1 MVIYNS
7 LLLLKSLPINVINC
21 IKFYVNCSALTG
33 AYDCLCLFV
42 CLCLMLHRLMPF
54 DILLSGNH
62 NRVLAFF
69 AAINPANECAACQQS
84 CDCHCVYQSCDN
96 HSTCEP
102 GGTCRNHRRFFEL
115 LCGRLVK
122 YLHYF

>member
-1 MVIYNS
+1 
-7 LLLLKSLPINVINC
+7 
-21 IKFYVNCSALTG
+21 
-33 AYDCLCLFV
+33 
-42 CLCLMLHRLMPF
+42 MLHRLMPF

-62 NRVLAFF
+62 NRVLAFL
-69 AAINPANECAACQQS
+69 AAINTLNECAACQQS

-96 HSTCEP
+96 PSTCER
-102 GGTCRNHRRFFEL
+102 GGSCYNLRRFFEL